1 MHACMHVRGCSYCEF
16 MLVNEVQQNCFN
28 IKQVFIRVRR
38 GSVEVYVSCRALS
51 IPHVDKDGKDQ
62 LADGLGGRRMRTEER
77 SLCVEVECFSKAMS
91 AV

>member
-1 MHACMHVRGCSYCEF
+1 MDACMHVRGRSYCEF
-16 MLVNEVQQNCFN
+16 VLVNEVQQSCFN
-28 IKQVFIRVRR
+28 TKHVFIRVRR
-38 GSVEVYVSCRALS
+38 GSVEVYVSCRTLRM
-51 IPHVDKDGKDQ
+51 PHVNKDGKDQ